1 MTTTAMPPETGVQ
14 PYVRLPRRR
23 SQQAA
28 APVAL
33 TQSSPPASSTP
44 VVSVVIPTKNEAE
57 NVAWVL
63 ERLPALV
70 DEVILVDSS
79 TDDTV
84 AVAKAVRPDIWVV
97 REPQPG
103 KGAALR
109 AGFAHARGEYVVM
122 IDADGS
128 MAPAEIERFVDKLAE
143 GAQLVKGSRFLAG
156 GGTADMGALR
166 RCGNGG
172 LRSLVNSLYGCR
184 FSDLCYGFMA
194 FRRSALGALD
204 LRSDG
209 FEIETEI
216 VSRALLGGLRI
227 AEVPSFEAPRRHGE
241 SNLNTWRDGSRVLRT
256 LLRER
261 WARRVEPEVG
271 PLALEPEVAPLAL
284 EPAG

>member
-1 MTTTAMPPETGVQ
+1 MTTTATPPETDVQ
-14 PYVRLPRRR
+14 PYVRLPRHRR
-23 SQQAA
+23 SEEGAT
-28 APVAL
+28 PLKMVPEPL
-33 TQSSPPASSTP
+33 ASSVP
-44 VVSVVIPTKNEAE
+44 VVSLVIPTKNEAR

-63 ERLPALV
+63 DRLPALV

-79 TDDTV
+79 SDDTV
-84 AVAKAVRPDIWVV
+84 AVAQAVRPDIRVV
-97 REPQPG
+97 REARPG

-109 AGFAHARGEYVVM
+109 AGFAHAHGEYIVM

-128 MAPAEIERFVDKLAE
+128 MAPAEIGRFVEELAD
-143 GAQLVKGSRFLAG
+143 GAELVKGSRFMAG

-166 RCGNGG
+166 RYGNGG

-194 FRRSALGALD
+194 FRRSKLDALD

-216 VSRALLGGLRI
+216 VVRALLAGLRI
-227 AEVPSFEAPRRHGE
+227 AEVPSFEALRRHGE
-241 SNLNTWRDGSRVLRT
+241 SNLNTWRDGTRVLRT

-261 WARRVEPEVG
+261 WAGEVERDVVG
-271 PLALEPEVAPLAL
+271 PLALEPVV
-284 EPAG
+284 